1 MALEAARLRSDTF
14 SLDPT
19 PEGDKVYDL
28 PLGDDLAA
36 VLRER
41 MLALAPHLWIDDPIR
56 EDWGT
61 VLWVKVERE
70 QYYINVQWLPDKSV
84 ENRWGITFTERR
96 GFWSSLLGH
105 RRQSVPPGLL
115 QELVAQVLNADPST
129 FREVE
134 WMSYDEWEERI

>member
-84 ENRWGITFTERR
+84 EGSGHLSWDIAGSRSRQACFK
-96 GFWSSLLGH
+96 SLL
-105 RRQSVPPGLL
+105 RKSSTRI
-115 QELVAQVLNADPST
+115 QVH
-129 FREVE
+129 FGK
-134 WMSYDEWEERI
+134 